1 LSFSDRI
8 TELNTFDLS
17 RYVPFTVEGVRVG
30 SIRRDRIS
38 LLAEFPNVLGV
49 EPERVALN
57 DALTS
62 PKARSEAV
70 VGVIRALNERRLI
83 RRLRGES
90 YSVVALED
98 RSLSTK
104 PLFEID
110 RAVVP
115 FFGIR
120 AFGVHVNGYVREGG
134 GLSLWVGKRS
144 ATAAMHPA
152 KLDNMVAGGQPASLS
167 VFDNMKKEAEEEA
180 SIGESLADT
189 AIEAGH
195 ISYCIETGEGLGPAT
210 MFIYDL
216 ELPPD
221 FVPENA
227 DGEIDYFELLP
238 MRDVLRLVD
247 DGREFKP
254 NSNLV
259 VLDFALRHRII
270 GPEHPEYGVLSQGLR
285 Q

>member
-1 LSFSDRI
+1 MSFSDRI
-8 TELNTFDLS
+8 AELNTFNPS
-17 RYVPFTVEGVRVG
+17 RYIPFFVDDKRIG
-30 SIRRDRIS
+30 SIRRDRIA
-38 LLAEFPNVLGV
+38 LLAEFPDVFAV
-49 EPERVALN
+49 EPERIVLN
-57 DALTS
+57 PALTS

-70 VGVIRALNERRLI
+70 MGAVRALTERRLI

-90 YSVVALED
+90 YSVVVLED

-104 PLFEID
+104 PFFEID
-110 RAVVP
+110 RAAVP

-120 AFGVHVNGYVREGG
+120 AFGVHVNGYVRDGS
-134 GLSLWVGKRS
+134 GLSLWVAKRS
-144 ATAAMHPA
+144 ATAKVHPA

-167 VFDNMKKEAEEEA
+167 IFDNMKKEAEEEA
-180 SIGESLADT
+180 SIGDSLANT

-216 ELPPD
+216 ELPAD

-259 VLDFALRHRII
+259 VLDFALRHRVI
-270 GPEHPEYGVLSQGLR
+270 GPDHPDYEVVSKGLR

>member
-1 LSFSDRI
+1 MSFSDRI
-8 TELNTFDLS
+8 AELNTFDPS
-17 RYVPFTVEGVRVG
+17 RYVPFVVDDKRVG
-30 SIRRDRIS
+30 SIRRDRIA
-38 LLAEFPNVLGV
+38 LLAEFPDVFIA
-49 EPERVALN
+49 EPGRVALSA
-57 DALTS
+57 ALNS
-62 PKARSEAV
+62 PKVRSEAV
-70 VGVIRALNERRLI
+70 MGAVHALVERRRI

-90 YSVVALED
+90 YSVVALDD
-98 RSLSTK
+98 RTLSTK
-104 PLFEID
+104 PFFEID

-134 GLSLWVGKRS
+134 GVSLWIAKRS
-144 ATAAMHPA
+144 ATAHVHPA

-167 VFDNMKKEAEEEA
+167 IFDNMKKESEEEA
-180 SIGESLADT
+180 SISESLANT
-189 AIEAGH
+189 AKAAGH

-216 ELPPD
+216 ELPAN

-259 VLDFALRHRII
+259 VLDFALRFGVI
-270 GPEHPEYGVLSQGLR
+270 GSDHPDYAVLSKGLR